1 MSKFWWLSLTFS
13 CGNPSYLH
21 WKEALLKL
29 YIKPVPVANSFSLDS
44 EILKKKPKE
53 TKMQKITYL
62 LAILITLG
70 LEFGV
75 GAKTLEIHNHSLYQ
89 KHLESGNF
97 WKSHSNCVLFQN
109 SIEVK
114 KWIWISNFGPITRM
128 LSFADWFIKNKI

>member
-1 MSKFWWLSLTFS
+1 MSKFWWSSLTFS
-13 CGNPSYLH
+13 CGNPRYLH
-21 WKEALLKL
+21 WKEALLEL

-44 EILKKKPKE
+44 SSRK
-53 TKMQKITYL
+53 TKMQKIKFL

-75 GAKTLEIHNHSLYQ
+75 EAKTLQIHSHPLYQ

-114 KWIWISNFGPITRM
+114 KRIWISNFGPITRM
-128 LSFADWFIKNKI
+128 QSFADWFIKNKI